1 MSGRRPARRG
11 EVALQ
16 IVDSSRLQPI
26 ALVAIVAGVV
36 MAAVARLKGPVAVGA
51 LVLFCFGITV
61 VDGIGKQRFSLRQ
74 LVVFLLTVGAG
85 LVAWGI
91 AVTLLLGVVDLP
103 TGADVQAVLIAGA
116 ACIAGA
122 LVVFVVKT
130 VIGRRTVTPLSVRK
144 GLKQPQ
150 PSGFEGSAK
159 GKTKA

>member
-1 MSGRRPARRG
+1 M
-11 EVALQ
+11 ALH
-16 IVDSSRLQPI
+16 IVDSTRLQPI

-36 MAAVARLKGPVAVGA
+36 MGAVSRLQGPVAVGA

-74 LVVFLLTVGAG
+74 PVVFLLTVGAG

-91 AVTLLLGVVDLP
+91 AVVALLGIVDLP
-103 TGADVQAVLIAGA
+103 TGADVQAVLIAGG
-116 ACIAGA
+116 ACIVGA
-122 LVVFVVKT
+122 IVLLVVKT

-150 PSGFEGSAK
+150 ASGFERGAASGGKRGSAK
-159 GKTKA
+159 A